1 MKPSRGHKYVPRTA
15 TARGLARRAAARRK
29 ASALRAWLSRVAAA
43 TGRPGDGGGEARSV
57 RDAPPPAESPGTR
70 TLPRRTR
77 MRGLR
82 AALLRKLL
90 HDQSRDSGP
99 SGAKPN
105 SPSKTKGDK

>member
-1 MKPSRGHKYVPRTA
+1 
-15 TARGLARRAAARRK
+15 
-29 ASALRAWLSRVAAA
+29 
-43 TGRPGDGGGEARSV
+43 
-57 RDAPPPAESPGTR
+57 
-70 TLPRRTR
+70 LPRRTR